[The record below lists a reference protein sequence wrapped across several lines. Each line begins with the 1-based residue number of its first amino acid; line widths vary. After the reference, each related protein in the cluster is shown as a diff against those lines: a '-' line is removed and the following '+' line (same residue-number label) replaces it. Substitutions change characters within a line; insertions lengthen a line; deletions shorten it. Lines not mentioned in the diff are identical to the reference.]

1 MTEAELKR
9 KLAAIEAMVL
19 GAMTEGERAA
29 AKHVLENF
37 KQKTPDETCQDLGFT
52 VHDVWARKLFMAML
66 RKAGLE
72 PFRMRGQRRTTIM
85 VHGRKSLVELIWK
98 EFLEANKTLAEYLSE
113 VTDRVIRESLGEVQ
127 EDEARER
134 PALAPGATPSGQ

>member
-9 KLAAIEAMVL
+9 KLAAIEAMVH
-19 GAMTEGERAA
+19 GAMTAGERAA
-29 AKHVLENF
+29 AQHVFDTF
-37 KQKTPDETCQDLGFT
+37 KQKTPDEVSQELAFT

-72 PFRMRGQRRTTIM
+72 PYRMRGQRRTTIM
-85 VHGRKSLVELIWK
+85 IQGRKSLVELIWK
-98 EFLEANKTLAEYLSE
+98 EFLGANQTLTEYLAE
-113 VTDRVIRESLGEVQ
+113 VTDRVIRESLGEMK

-134 PALAPGATPSGQ
+134 PVLPTGTTPSS

>member
-29 AKHVLENF
+29 AQHVLANF
-37 KQKTPDETCQDLGFT
+37 KQKTPDETCQDLAFT

-66 RKAGLE
+66 RKAELE

-85 VHGRKSLVELIWK
+85 VHGRKSLIDLIWN
-98 EFLEANKTLAEYLSE
+98 ELLAANSTLTEYLSE

-127 EDEARER
+127 GDEARER
-134 PALAPGATPSGQ
+134 SALEPGNSRSQ